1 MYFIKPIKTNKPMK
15 TAMQELIEHIES
27 NEIVYN
33 KDLILKLKEL
43 LEKEKEQIVDAC
55 NANLKGLLTTG
66 KDYYDLNFNHHIE
79 SEPDTYTNFTPHNAN
94 AVGEYNNSL
103 TNFTP
108 HNANAVAEYN
118 NSLTNFIQ
126 QKQINQIETP
136 LQNLKHYFRND
147 ETITKR
153 ELERAIDELFDN
165 ERSFFIE
172 AFNKGVAST
181 GVISIGLNKGLEE
194 YNSLYKT
201 NNL

>member
-1 MYFIKPIKTNKPMK
+1 MK
-15 TAMQELIEHIES
+15 TAMQELIEWIEERF
-27 NEIVYN
+27 NNPHETEVF
-33 KDLILKLKEL
+33 KKATEL

-66 KDYYDLNFNHHIE
+66 KDYYDLNFNHHTE
-79 SEPDTYTNFTPHNAN
+79 VQSNSYTNFKPN
-94 AVGEYNNSL
+94 
-103 TNFTP
+103 
-108 HNANAVAEYN
+108 NANAVAQYN

-126 QKQINQIETP
+126 PKQINKMETP

-153 ELERAIDELFDN
+153 ELERAIDALFDN

-181 GVISIGLNKGLEE
+181 GVISIGLNKGLDE

-201 NNL
+201 NNLCVNYKTI